1 MAVVLCAAGS
11 AADYAAPGRFFVA
24 APAVPR
30 DAAAPGAFRLLPTA
44 AAEEEQP
51 GYDPH
56 PRYQF
61 GYEVA
66 DSLSGDSKARE
77 ETRDGDLVTGSYTV
91 ADPDGRIRTVI
102 YSADPVNGFQARVT
116 YDGAAGPVAIPVEST
131 PPGKATVIIASP
143 AAVAALPAEDSDVPA
158 AITVARTPLAALNTP
173 SSIVQPVSTIFR
185 QAPPPSLRHVFRQP
199 LIPAPGPLLDFSQFR
214 FLPAAESPAAFAG
227 PPAPVIPPLGLHHT
241 FGPAAAASGLD
252 LSQFRFVSAGNVV

>member
-1 MAVVLCAAGS
+1 
-11 AADYAAPGRFFVA
+11 
-24 APAVPR
+24 
-30 DAAAPGAFRLLPTA
+30 
-44 AAEEEQP
+44 
-51 GYDPH
+51 
-56 PRYQF
+56 
-61 GYEVA
+61 
-66 DSLSGDSKARE
+66 
-77 ETRDGDLVTGSYTV
+77 V

-131 PPGKATVIIASP
+131 PGKATVIFSPP

-158 AITVARTPLAALNTP
+158 AITVARKPPAGLNTP
-173 SSIVQPVSTIFR
+173 SVAPSSITQPVSTIFR

-214 FLPAAESPAAFAG
+214 FLPAESPAAFAG
-227 PPAPVIPPLGLHHT
+227 PAVIPALGLHT
-241 FGPAAAASGLD
+241 FGPPAAAAGGLD

>member
-1 MAVVLCAAGS
+1 
-11 AADYAAPGRFFVA
+11 
-24 APAVPR
+24 
-30 DAAAPGAFRLLPTA
+30 
-44 AAEEEQP
+44 
-51 GYDPH
+51 
-56 PRYQF
+56 
-61 GYEVA
+61 VA

-131 PPGKATVIIASP
+131 PGKASVPP
-143 AAVAALPAEDSDVPA
+143 AGVAALPAEDSDVPA
-158 AITVARTPLAALNTP
+158 AITVARTPSVAP
-173 SSIVQPVSTIFR
+173 SSIIQPGVTIFR

-214 FLPAAESPAAFAG
+214 FLPAESPAAFAG
-227 PPAPVIPPLGLHHT
+227 PAVIPPLGLHT
-241 FGPAAAASGLD
+241 FGPPAAAAGGLD

>member
-131 PPGKATVIIASP
+131 PGKVVTVIAPP
-143 AAVAALPAEDSDVPA
+143 AAVAALPDEDSDVPA
-158 AITVARTPLAALNTP
+158 AITVARTPPTGLNTP
-173 SSIVQPVSTIFR
+173 SSIVHPVSTIFR
-185 QAPPPSLRHVFRQP
+185 QAPPPSLRHVFRQS

-214 FLPAAESPAAFAG
+214 FLPAESPAAFAG
-227 PPAPVIPPLGLHHT
+227 PAVIPPLGLHT
-241 FGPAAAASGLD
+241 FGPPAAAAGGLESLD